1 MIKTSLQSDNYIFMG
16 ENTHEHNCNPYI
28 VTTYDVEEEIVAG
41 VVGGGIKGGAVAHLV
56 VPFPVQVIGHH
67 IDEIQVS
74 DQTEQLRR
82 Y

>member
-1 MIKTSLQSDNYIFMG
+1 V
-16 ENTHEHNCNPYI
+16 I
-28 VTTYDVEEEIVAG
+28 VTTYDVEEELVAG

-67 IDEIQVS
+67 THEIQIS
-74 DQTEQLRR
+74 GQTKQLQR

>member
-1 MIKTSLQSDNYIFMG
+1 MKTRMYTNAMHI
-16 ENTHEHNCNPYI
+16 I

-67 IDEIQVS
+67 THEIQIS
-74 DQTEQLRR
+74 GQTKQLQR

>member
-1 MIKTSLQSDNYIFMG
+1 MF
-16 ENTHEHNCNPYI
+16 

-67 IDEIQVS
+67 TDEIQVPVNT
-74 DQTEQLRR
+74 QKETRCRTQ
-82 Y
+82 